1 MDISVHFY
9 QPPAPTGKVQIMTT
23 SQLSVPGFRA
33 AAVEAAIKKPG
44 RLDLGLIV
52 ADTPATAAGVFTTNK
67 VKAAPVILCQRR
79 LRRGQ
84 AQAILVN
91 SGNANACTGDAGLA
105 AADACS
111 AHVAA
116 QLGIA
121 AGLVL
126 PASTGVIGQPLP
138 VDRLRAAIPALVDRL
153 RPEGLSDVAAA
164 IMTTDT
170 FPKMAAVTQEIDGT
184 PITVAGIAKGAG
196 MIHPNL
202 ATMLVF
208 LLTDAAITAPALK
221 AALQQGLAA
230 SFNRITVDGDT
241 STNDCVLVL
250 ASAAAG
256 LPPITDMTSPA
267 GQAFAGLL
275 KTVMADLA
283 TQIVRD
289 GEGAAHLFKVLIT
302 GAATPQEALRAAR
315 TVALSPLVKTAVAGN
330 DANWGR
336 IMAALGRAGI
346 RLDPRKVDISFGPHQ
361 VVQGGLGLGPAAEQ
375 AAQALMATGNFDLHI
390 NLNLG
395 NGTDYYLTCD
405 LTAEYVHINADYRS

>member
-1 MDISVHFY
+1 
-9 QPPAPTGKVQIMTT
+9 MTT

-44 RLDLGLIV
+44 RPDLGLIV
-52 ADTPATAAGVFTTNK
+52 AAAPAVAAGVFTTNR
-67 VKAAPVILCQRR
+67 VKAAPVLLCQRR

-105 AADACS
+105 AATDTTAR
-111 AHVAA
+111 VANL
-116 QLGIA
+116 LGVPP
-121 AGLVL
+121 GRVL

-138 VDRLRAAIPALVDRL
+138 VDRMQAAIPALIDRL
-153 RPEGLSDVAAA
+153 RPEGLADVAAA

-170 FPKMAAVTQEIDGT
+170 FPKTGVAKGMIDGL

-208 LLTDAAITAPALK
+208 LLTDVNITAPALK
-221 AALQQGLAA
+221 TALRQGLAS

-250 ASAAAG
+250 ASGAAG
-256 LPPITDMTSPA
+256 HFPISDVSSPA
-267 GQAFAGLL
+267 GKLFAALL
-275 KTVMADLA
+275 TSVMADLA
-283 TQIVRD
+283 TQVVRD
-289 GEGAAHLFKVLIT
+289 GEGAAHVFKVIVT
-302 GAATPQEALRAAR
+302 GAATPRQALLAAR

-346 RLDPRKVDISFGPHQ
+346 KMAPQKVDIFFGPHQ
-361 VVQGGLGLGPAAEQ
+361 VVSQGLGLGVAAEQ
-375 AAQALMATGNFDLHI
+375 AAQALMATGSFDLRLDLHM
-390 NLNLG
+390 G
-395 NGTDYYLTCD
+395 TFTDYYLTCD

>member
-1 MDISVHFY
+1 MD
-9 QPPAPTGKVQIMTT
+9 T
-23 SQLSVPGFRA
+23 SKLSVPGFRA
-33 AAVEAAIKKPG
+33 AATEAAIKKPG

-52 ADTPATAAGVFTTNK
+52 ADAPAAAAGVFTTNK
-67 VKAAPVILCQRR
+67 VKAAPVLLCRRR

-105 AADACS
+105 AAQA
-111 AHVAA
+111 ATRQVGA
-116 QLGIA
+116 QLGLA
-121 AGLVL
+121 PSLVL

-138 VDRLRAAIPALVDRL
+138 VDRLLAAIPALVGRL
-153 RPEGLSDVAAA
+153 QPEGLSDVAAA

-170 FPKMAAVTQEIDGT
+170 FPKTSLVRGQIDGV

-196 MIHPNL
+196 MIHPDL

-208 LLTDAAITAPALK
+208 LLTDAAATSAALK
-221 AALQQGLAA
+221 AALKQGLAD
-230 SFNRITVDGDT
+230 SFHRITVDGDT
-241 STNDCVLVL
+241 STNDCILLL
-250 ASAAAG
+250 ASG
-256 LPPITDMTSPA
+256 VSGQPQLTEIISPA
-267 GQAFAGLL
+267 GRAFAALL
-275 KTVMADLA
+275 RTVMADLA
-283 TQIVRD
+283 AQIVRD
-289 GEGAAHLFKVLIT
+289 GEGASHVFKVIVT

-346 RLDPRKVDISFGPHQ
+346 RVDPSRVDIFFGPHQ
-361 VVQGGLGLGPAAEQ
+361 VVRQGLGLGPAAEQ
-375 AAQALMATGNFDLHI
+375 AAQALMATGSFDLRLDLH
-390 NLNLG
+390 LG
-395 NGTDYYLTCD
+395 TGADFYLTCD

>member
-1 MDISVHFY
+1 MST
-9 QPPAPTGKVQIMTT
+9 PQIV
-23 SQLSVPGFRA
+23 VPGFRA
-33 AAVEAAIKKPG
+33 AAVAAAIKKPG
-44 RLDLGLIV
+44 RPDLGLIV
-52 ADTPATAAGVFTTNK
+52 ATAPAVAAGVFTTNR
-67 VKAAPVILCQRR
+67 VKAAPVLLCQRR

-105 AADACS
+105 AATATT
-111 AHVAA
+111 AGVAK
-116 QLGIA
+116 LLRLPPGR
-121 AGLVL
+121 VL

-138 VDRLRAAIPALVDRL
+138 VDRIQAALPALVDRL
-153 RPEGLSDVAAA
+153 RPDGLLDVAAA

-170 FPKMAAVTQEIDGT
+170 FPKTAVAHGSIAGL

-208 LLTDAAITAPALK
+208 LLTDVNITAPTLKTALR
-221 AALQQGLAA
+221 QGLAG

-241 STNDCVLVL
+241 STNDCVLLL
-250 ASAAAG
+250 ASGAAG
-256 LPPITDMTSPA
+256 HFPITDVASPA
-267 GQAFAGLL
+267 GELFASLL
-275 KTVMADLA
+275 ASVMADLA

-289 GEGAAHLFKVLIT
+289 GEGAAHVFKVIVT
-302 GAATPQEALRAAR
+302 GAATPRQALLAAR

-346 RLDPRKVDISFGPHQ
+346 KLAPQKVDIFFGPHQ
-361 VVQGGLGLGPAAEQ
+361 VVSQGLGLGAAAEQ
-375 AAQALMATGNFDLHI
+375 AAQALMATGSFDLRLD
-390 NLNLG
+390 LNVG
-395 NGTDYYLTCD
+395 HCTDYYLTCD
-405 LTAEYVHINADYRS
+405 LTADYVHINADYRS